1 MKTRIARATIAGL
14 GLVAVL
20 LLPGTSGA
28 QYKLSGS
35 IGQDL
40 SYRDNFNFSGG
51 SGRFDATTRLTGT
64 VSTEN
69 SRYKLSAS
77 SGINFRINPNA
88 GASAS
93 QPALTL
99 RFSSNETRNVSWN
112 GQINYAVTD
121 INFDEEQPDL
131 SVLRL
136 SGEREQLR
144 TSLGTSIAIDPTT
157 SLSVNGTYSDTSFT
171 PSSPA
176 LIPSTTTGIGAVL
189 SHQVTR
195 NTGVSLSGDL
205 SLFDANSE
213 SLTTSVG
220 AGVSHTFNRSTS
232 ANANLGIAFT
242 ETTSAGGNTNTN
254 TTFTYGFGVAHALPG
269 GSVSAA
275 FNQNVVPTASGNLRV
290 NTGLRASYNQRVN
303 QDLSY
308 GVTATYDIQSGLGG
322 GGSSNF
328 FSLSPTYS
336 RQLTRDVAATASYSL
351 QRNDA
356 GDFAQGV
363 NVAITRKFDLPF

>member
-1 MKTRIARATIAGL
+1 MKNRTARATVAGL

-35 IGQDL
+35 IGEDI
-40 SYRDNFNFSGG
+40 SYRDNFNFGGG
-51 SGRFDATTRLTGT
+51 SGRFDATTRLAATL
-64 VSTEN
+64 STEN

-77 SGINFRINPNA
+77 SGINFRINPN
-88 GASAS
+88 GQNSAT

-112 GQINYAVTD
+112 GQINYAIRD

-131 SVLRL
+131 SLLRR

-144 TSLGTSIAIDPTT
+144 ANLGTSIAVNPTT
-157 SLSVNGTYSDTSFT
+157 SLSFNGTYSDVNFS

-176 LIPSTTTGIGAVL
+176 LVPSTTTGIGAVL
-189 SHQVTR
+189 NHQITR
-195 NTGVSLSGDL
+195 NTGVSLSGDI
-205 SLFDANSE
+205 SLFDANAE
-213 SLTTSVG
+213 SLTTSLG
-220 AGVSHTFNRSTS
+220 AGVSYTPNRSTS
-232 ANANLGIAFT
+232 VNANLGTAFT

-254 TTFTYGFGVAHALPG
+254 TTFTYGFGISHALPS
-269 GSVSAA
+269 GSVSAS

-328 FSLSPTYS
+328 FTISPNYS

-356 GDFAQGV
+356 GDLSQGF